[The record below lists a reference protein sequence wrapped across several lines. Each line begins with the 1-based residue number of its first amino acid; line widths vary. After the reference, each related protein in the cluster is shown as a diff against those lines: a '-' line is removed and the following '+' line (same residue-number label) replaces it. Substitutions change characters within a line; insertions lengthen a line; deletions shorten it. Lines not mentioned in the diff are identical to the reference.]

1 MDEIALASPIL
12 HIERN
17 TTMSAIKVYDNPLNT
32 IPALLAAID
41 AGELDATLNALG
53 SAGGAIAQ
61 RARIKALVESFTSL
75 YGADREVA
83 LLTVSGRSEL
93 SGNHTDH
100 NYGCVIAASISL
112 DVLAVASPRDDGMI
126 HLKSEGFD
134 EDVVDLSVFKT
145 PDPAKFG
152 NSSALIAGVCVG
164 LENAGYTVGGFD
176 AYTVSN
182 VFKGSGL
189 SSSAA
194 FEDMVGTIESHLY
207 NNGKVDEVT
216 IAKIAQFSENQF
228 FGKPCGLMDQ
238 VACAVGG
245 IVAIDFA
252 DPSAPVIEALPFD
265 MTAAGY
271 HLCIVNTG
279 GNHADLTD
287 DYAAVPAEMKAVAAH
302 LGQPVLRKTDKQA
315 VINAIPALR
324 ETVGDRAILRALH
337 FFNEN
342 DRVAAQKAALQT
354 AIAATD
360 VAARDAAVDEYFA
373 GVLASGKS
381 SYCYLQNVYTT
392 KNVAEQ
398 GLSLAL
404 CLCEQVLGGKRA
416 AYRVHGGGFAGTI
429 QAYVPEELVE
439 TFTATMDAAFG
450 KGATYDLKIR
460 PVGAARIF

>member
-1 MDEIALASPIL
+1 MSPYSTY
-12 HIERN
+12 ERN
-17 TTMSAIKVYDNPLNT
+17 IIMTSIKIYDKPLM
-32 IPALLAAID
+32 PLSSLVAAID
-41 AGELDATLNALG
+41 AGELDATFEALG
-53 SAGGAIAQ
+53 SKGGAPVQ
-61 RARIKALVESFTSL
+61 RERVKALCATFADL
-75 YGADREVA
+75 YGADREVG
-83 LLTVSGRSEL
+83 LFTVAGRSEL

-100 NYGCVIAASISL
+100 NHGCVIAASISL
-112 DVLAVASPRDDGMI
+112 DVLAVASPRADGI
-126 HLKSEGFD
+126 IRLKSEGFD
-134 EDVVDLSVFKT
+134 EDVVDIASYT
-145 PDPAKFG
+145 EPDESKFG
-152 NSSALIAGVCVG
+152 TSAALIAGVCKG
-164 LENAGYTVGGFD
+164 FTNHGYAVGGFD
-176 AYTVSN
+176 ACTVST

-194 FEDMVGTIESHLY
+194 FEDMIGTILSHLY
-207 NNGKVDEVT
+207 NQGCVDEVSFS
-216 IAKIAQFSENQF
+216 KISQYAENKF

-252 DPSAPVIEALPFD
+252 DPTAPVIEPLPFD

-302 LGQPVLRKTDKQA
+302 FGKSVLREVTTAQ
-315 VINAIPALR
+315 VIAAIPALR
-324 ETVGDRAILRALH
+324 EKLGDRAILRALH
-337 FFNEN
+337 FLSEN

-360 VAARDAAVDEYFA
+360 TATRDSAVDKYFE
-373 GVLASGKS
+373 GVLASGRS
-381 SYCYLQNVYTT
+381 SFCYLQNVYTT
-392 KNVAEQ
+392 KNITEQ

-416 AYRVHGGGFAGTI
+416 AYRVHGGGFAGTV
-429 QAYVPEELVE
+429 QAYVPAELVE
-439 TFTATMDAAFG
+439 TFTAVMDGAFG
-450 KGATYDLKIR
+450 EGATYDLRIR

>member
-1 MDEIALASPIL
+1 
-12 HIERN
+12 
-17 TTMSAIKVYDNPLNT
+17 MSAIKVTDKPLVSLS
-32 IPALLAAID
+32 ALLAALE

-53 SAGGAIAQ
+53 SAGGAPVQ
-61 RARIKALVESFTSL
+61 RTRIKALVETFAEK

-83 LLTVSGRSEL
+83 LFTVAGRSEL

-100 NYGCVIAASISL
+100 NHGCVIAASISL
-112 DVLAVASPRDDGMI
+112 DMLAVASPRADGI
-126 HLKSEGFD
+126 IRLKSEGFD
-134 EDVVDLSVFKT
+134 EDVVTLADYT
-145 PDPAKFG
+145 EPDECKFG
-152 NSSALIAGVCVG
+152 TSAALIAGVCRGFVNNG
-164 LENAGYTVGGFD
+164 FAIGGFD
-176 AYTVSN
+176 ACTVSD

-207 NNGKVDEVT
+207 NDGTVDEVT
-216 IAKIAQFSENQF
+216 IAKIAQFSENKF

-252 DPSAPVIEALPFD
+252 DPKAPVIEALPFD

-302 LGQPVLRKTDKQA
+302 FGKPVLREVSEA
-315 VINAIPALR
+315 EVIAAIPALR

-337 FFNEN
+337 FLAEN
-342 DRVAAQKAALQT
+342 RRVASQKAALEA

-360 VAARDAAVDEYFA
+360 TVTCDAAVDVFFE
-373 GVLASGKS
+373 GVLSSGRS

-416 AYRVHGGGFAGTI
+416 AYRVHGGGFAGTV
-429 QAYVPEELVE
+429 QAFVPEDLVE

-450 KGATYDLKIR
+450 SGATSDLKIR

>member
-1 MDEIALASPIL
+1 MN
-12 HIERN
+12 R
-17 TTMSAIKVYDNPLNT
+17 IKICDKPLV
-32 IPALLAAID
+32 PLSSLLAAID
-41 AGELDATLNALG
+41 AGELDATLTALG
-53 SAGGAIAQ
+53 SAGGAPAQ
-61 RARIKALVESFTSL
+61 RERIKALCATFADL
-75 YGADREVA
+75 YGADREVI
-83 LLTVSGRSEL
+83 LCTVSGRSEL

-100 NYGCVIAASISL
+100 NHGCVIAASVSL
-112 DVLAVASPRDDGMI
+112 DILAVASPRNDGVI
-126 HLKSEGFD
+126 RLKSEGFP
-134 EDVVDLSVFKT
+134 EDTVVLADRKE
-145 PDPAKFG
+145 PDPAELG
-152 NSSALIAGVCVG
+152 TSSALIAGVCVG

-176 AYTVSN
+176 ACTVSN

-207 NNGKVDEVT
+207 NNGRVDEVE
-216 IAKIAQFSENQF
+216 IAKISQFSENKF

-245 IVAIDFA
+245 VVAIDFA

-302 LGQPVLRKTDKQA
+302 FGKGVLREVDEVA
-315 VINAIPALR
+315 VISAIPALR

-337 FFNEN
+337 FLAEN
-342 DRVAAQKAALQT
+342 RRVASQKAALEA
-354 AIAATD
+354 AIAAPD
-360 VAARDAAVDEYFA
+360 VATRDSSVDKFFE
-373 GVLASGKS
+373 GVLASGRS
-381 SYCYLQNVYTT
+381 SFCYLQNVYTT
-392 KNVAEQ
+392 KNISEQ

-404 CLCEQVLGGKRA
+404 CLCELFLGGRRA
-416 AYRVHGGGFAGTI
+416 PYRVHGGGFAGTV
-429 QAYVPEELVE
+429 QAFVPADLVE

-450 KGATYDLKIR
+450 EGSTYDLMIR

>member
-1 MDEIALASPIL
+1 M
-12 HIERN
+12 
-17 TTMSAIKVYDNPLNT
+17 
-32 IPALLAAID
+32 
-41 AGELDATLNALG
+41 
-53 SAGGAIAQ
+53 
-61 RARIKALVESFTSL
+61 

-83 LLTVSGRSEL
+83 LFTVSGRSEL

-100 NYGCVIAASISL
+100 NHGCVIAASISL
-112 DVLAVASPRDDGMI
+112 DVLAVASPRNDGI
-126 HLKSEGFD
+126 IRLKSEGFD
-134 EDVVDLSVFKT
+134 EDVVTLADYAK
-145 PDPAKFG
+145 PDESKFG
-152 NSSALIAGVCVG
+152 TSAALIAGVCRGFV
-164 LENAGYTVGGFD
+164 NNGYAIGGFD
-176 AYTVSN
+176 ACTVSS

-252 DPSAPVIEALPFD
+252 DPSTPVINALPFD

-302 LGQPVLRKTDKQA
+302 FGKSVLREVSEAD
-315 VINAIPALR
+315 VIAAIPALR
-324 ETVGDRAILRALH
+324 EIVGDRAVLRALH
-337 FFNEN
+337 FFAEN
-342 DRVAAQKAALQT
+342 RRVASQKAALEA

-360 VAARDAAVDEYFA
+360 VATRDAAVDKFFE
-373 GVLASGKS
+373 GVLSSGRS
-381 SYCYLQNVYTT
+381 SYCYLQNVYTV
-392 KNVAEQ
+392 KNVSEQ

-416 AYRVHGGGFAGTI
+416 AYRVHGGGFAGTV
-429 QAYVPEELVE
+429 QAFVPAELVE

-450 KGATYDLKIR
+450 KGAASDLKIR